1 MFFEWWAQDVFEMQA
16 HFIVFSGYVGVISV
30 LHLWSGNKSWLQMW
44 FVVGEVVCALCSA
57 KNCQQGQTV
66 LPEEVNCG
74 FVAQRERGLT
84 PHVFCG

>member
-1 MFFEWWAQDVFEMQA
+1 
-16 HFIVFSGYVGVISV
+16 
-30 LHLWSGNKSWLQMW
+30 MW

>member
-1 MFFEWWAQDVFEMQA
+1 
-16 HFIVFSGYVGVISV
+16 
-30 LHLWSGNKSWLQMW
+30 MW

-84 PHVFCG
+84 HTCFVVNVHFGDQINFSCIF